1 MENIDIEPHYLL
13 RISMEIMS
21 SGMSITHTLI
31 MSIVVHERRHVQFVE
46 LSICI
51 IISGKSL
58 IEIIGTVIRYVE
70 SIFFLFL
77 KYNCAWPIFI
87 TRQPVE
93 LPLPQSLQTFLRLL
107 GCWSVIFHPCH
118 NPWNIF
124 TIWHYFGLYSHHLL
138 YQSGSFERS
147 DWKFKSFDPMA
158 EFLHSIY
165 PIKDWYRP

>member
-1 MENIDIEPHYLL
+1 MHNH
-13 RISMEIMS
+13 
-21 SGMSITHTLI
+21 
-31 MSIVVHERRHVQFVE
+31 
-46 LSICI
+46 
-51 IISGKSL
+51 
-58 IEIIGTVIRYVE
+58 IREVCDWNNWHCDKVCWA
-70 SIFFLFL
+70 IFFLFL
-77 KYNCAWPIFI
+77 KCNCAWPIFI

-165 PIKDWYRP
+165 PIKDWYRR

>member
-51 IISGKSL
+51 IISGKSV

-70 SIFFLFL
+70 LSSFFF
-77 KYNCAWPIFI
+77 
-87 TRQPVE
+87 
-93 LPLPQSLQTFLRLL
+93 
-107 GCWSVIFHPCH
+107 
-118 NPWNIF
+118 
-124 TIWHYFGLYSHHLL
+124 
-138 YQSGSFERS
+138 
-147 DWKFKSFDPMA
+147 
-158 EFLHSIY
+158 
-165 PIKDWYRP
+165 